1 MVEETN
7 DEEILENFYEEELQK
22 KKCLGNNIVKKS
34 LYNIFDS
41 KFEIFELV
49 QRHLFINRNRILITN
64 I

>member
-7 DEEILENFYEEELQK
+7 DEEIIENFYEEELQK
-22 KKCLGNNIVKKS
+22 KKLLGNNIVKKS

-49 QRHLFINRNRILITN
+49 QRHLFINCNRILITN